1 MKNVSELTRVELMAQ
16 LITAD
21 YNGKVFKQKC
31 LDQLIQSAFKSGY
44 AEGVADTNKTER
56 DGVLK

>member
-1 MKNVSELTRVELMAQ
+1 MKSLSDMTRLELMAQ

-21 YNGKVFKQKC
+21 YNGKDFKQKC

-44 AEGVADTNKTER
+44 AEGVADTNKPER
-56 DGVLK
+56 NGVLK